1 MEKKLIR
8 FLRVHGVIYRF
19 RAYLFLDSKLSLDR
33 YILLEFRKSYFDAD
47 DLIANAFHWD
57 QTDEGQEFWEEID
70 KLWRQ

>member
-8 FLRVHGVIYRF
+8 FLTDHGVIYRF
-19 RAYLFLDSKLSLDR
+19 QAYLCLDSNLSLDR
-33 YILLEFRKSYFDAD
+33 YILLESRKSYFDAN
-47 DLIANAFHWD
+47 DLIANAFCWD